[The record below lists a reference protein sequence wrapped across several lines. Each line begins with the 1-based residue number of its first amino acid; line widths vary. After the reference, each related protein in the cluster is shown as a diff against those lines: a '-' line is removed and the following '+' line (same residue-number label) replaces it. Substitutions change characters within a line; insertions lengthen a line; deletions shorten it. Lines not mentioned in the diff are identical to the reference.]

1 MKNVHGEEAF
11 RQKKHKR
18 TDDNN
23 EKRFEELKENISNTI
38 PSVVQLNHS
47 KDLNNQSNIRIE
59 NNNYDDDDEDVIVDQ
74 GISLNVDVN

>member
-1 MKNVHGEEAF
+1 VKNVHGEEAF